1 MCVVIAMYTVRG
13 VPMFRHIASPSAV
26 NNVSCVHTKFL
37 NVVIR
42 LTHHVGVGG
51 SNIKFCNPR
60 DIPQASKL

>member
-1 MCVVIAMYTVRG
+1 MCVVIAM
-13 VPMFRHIASPSAV
+13 FRQLASPSAV

-42 LTHHVGVGG
+42 LTNHVGVGG